1 MKKASD
7 ADVAGLRSLVDA
19 QGVDIQFSDRRESKE
34 MVNSTYWAFTLF
46 VYAFLAVIAL
56 ITVLNIVNSIS
67 LSVSARKKQYGIMR
81 AVGMDDGQITRMIT
95 AEAAT
100 YGVIGLIAGCAA
112 GLPLYR
118 FLYTLMITHY
128 FGIEPPIPWVCLIIC
143 IGITVISV
151 CIAVHTPVKR
161 INRMAITETINEL

>member
-1 MKKASD
+1 
-7 ADVAGLRSLVDA
+7 
-19 QGVDIQFSDRRESKE
+19 

-56 ITVLNIVNSIS
+56 ITILNIVNSIS

-81 AVGMDDGQITRMIT
+81 AVGMDEGQIMCMIT

-100 YGVIGLIAGCAA
+100 YGGIGLIVGCAA

-118 FLYTLMITHY
+118 YLYALMITHY
-128 FGIEPPIPWVCLIIC
+128 FGIKSPIPWACLIIC
-143 IGITVISV
+143 FGITVVSV
-151 CIAVHTPVKR
+151 CIAVRTPINR
-161 INRMAITETINEL
+161 INNMPITETINEL

>member
-1 MKKASD
+1 M
-7 ADVAGLRSLVDA
+7 
-19 QGVDIQFSDRRESKE
+19 
-34 MVNSTYWAFTLF
+34 
-46 VYAFLAVIAL
+46 IAL

-118 FLYTLMITHY
+118 FLYALMITHY

>member
-1 MKKASD
+1 
-7 ADVAGLRSLVDA
+7 
-19 QGVDIQFSDRRESKE
+19 
-34 MVNSTYWAFTLF
+34 
-46 VYAFLAVIAL
+46 
-56 ITVLNIVNSIS
+56 
-67 LSVSARKKQYGIMR
+67 MR
-81 AVGMDDGQITRMIT
+81 AVGMDDGQITRMII